1 MRKGKNAAI
10 DSYSAFFDNAHRAAT
25 GLHPWL
31 QQRQVQRLI
40 IMGLATDYCVKF
52 SVLDALQLGY
62 EVELLAEGCRGVNL
76 NPQDSQQAIDEMQ
89 QAGAKLITLA
99 DLI

>member
-1 MRKGKNAAI
+1 VRKGQNVAI

-25 GLHPWL
+25 GLHQWL
-31 QQRQVQRLI
+31 QEQQVQRLI

-62 EVELLAEGCRGVNL
+62 EVELLVEGCRGVNL
-76 NPQDSQQAIDEMQ
+76 NPQDSQQAIDQMQ
-89 QAGAKLITLA
+89 QAGARLITLA
-99 DLI
+99 DLS